1 MRFNVIV
8 SFLSFVPKG
17 TAFGYFSLSSLVVV
31 QIDYDHVTTFP
42 IQNGRGVG
50 PNLESMKFIQRN
62 FQVCINCA
70 CTF

>member
-1 MRFNVIV
+1 MRLNVIV

-17 TAFGYFSLSSLVVV
+17 LRFSLSSPVVV

-50 PNLESMKFIQRN
+50 PNLESVKLNSGILKY
-62 FQVCINCA
+62 V
-70 CTF
+70 